1 MKPQTT
7 KKLFAFIITIL
18 FTISF
23 LQAQYCSGKKVGMC
37 KTTGLPECRCVNQSQ
52 VQKYLT
58 NGWEIAT
65 RGGCPCSF
73 AQTSNKILKRRNQ
86 NKLLVNASDNPSTSS
101 KKLNRR

>member
-37 KTTGLPECRCVNQSQ
+37 KTTGLPECRCVNQGQ
-52 VQKYLT
+52 VQKYLAGKLQLEADVPAALHKLVT
-58 NGWEIAT
+58 
-65 RGGCPCSF
+65 
-73 AQTSNKILKRRNQ
+73 KLLKRRIQ
-86 NKLLVNASDNPSTSS
+86 NKLLQMLLIMLQPLQRS
-101 KKLNRR
+101 

>member
-37 KTTGLPECRCVNQSQ
+37 KTTGLPECRCVNQGQ
-52 VQKYLT
+52 VQKYLAGKLQLEADVPAALHKLVT
-58 NGWEIAT
+58 NY
-65 RGGCPCSF
+65 
-73 AQTSNKILKRRNQ
+73 
-86 NKLLVNASDNPSTSS
+86 S
-101 KKLNRR
+101 KEEFK